1 MMPRSF
7 DEFTLA
13 ERLKKVTPRGV
24 DWFDDRP
31 GLLEEA
37 SAARAAGWTWV
48 SIHNWLQSE
57 YGYPLKSTSGLRRL
71 LDGQL

>member
-7 DEFTLA
+7 DEFTQA
-13 ERLKKVTPRGV
+13 ERLKKVTPRV
-24 DWFDDRP
+24 ADWFEDHP

-37 SAARAAGWTWV
+37 SAARADGWTWV
-48 SIHNWLQSE
+48 SIHSWLQSE
-57 YGYPLKSTSGLRRL
+57 YQYPLKSTSGLRRL